1 MCDDSLGS
9 GSRLRSADVADDAG
23 GEPSHLRTRNLCRA
37 YLAKKFRLP
46 LPQTRCPNSGIVLPS
61 GDAAG
66 PLFQSGVTGGCVAL
80 EADGKVASRV
90 EDRRFREDINGLRA
104 LAIIPVVAFH
114 ASIPGFS
121 GGFIGVD
128 VFFVISGYLITTQL
142 LTRVRLT
149 GKVGLAVFWAK
160 RLRRLAP
167 ALVLM
172 SLVTTAVA
180 ILVLSPL
187 SWSRLGLQCVA
198 SALYVSNLLFA
209 YEGRSYFAPDLT
221 DSPFLHTW
229 TLGVEEQFY
238 VFWPLLICAILVVS
252 ARRRIPL
259 QGLLVASIVATLIA
273 SFAMALDE
281 SIRRSL
287 TFYILPTRAWEFA
300 VGGLVALLPLHRWL
314 VGKSAA
320 GNLMTVAGIAALTL
334 GTSIITPQDRFPG
347 WATVV
352 PVAGSALIIVGGSAL
367 SNKAQAPPLVSQ
379 LLAIR
384 PLQWIGSVSYSW
396 YLWHWPFIVL
406 TIAAVGDD
414 PLWLQVVAAGSSLV
428 VAAVAFYTV
437 ERPLRHSSFLQK
449 SPKRTFSVAG
459 ASIVTTVLMGGS
471 VFLVATH
478 LERTTLSHYAAV
490 RAAVPGDNSCMASA
504 ERSSNGIQY
513 CVYGDTQSTRL
524 VLLVGDSHAGQWRDA
539 LAAAARAQGV
549 RLVTRWRTSCPAIS
563 IRVTRESSAPDP
575 GCSKYQAE
583 TIALMQTLSPRG
595 VIISQAG
602 FYGPRIRD
610 DRGEQPRSAERR
622 LALWARAYRQFIGQ
636 ASATG
641 AKVAVI
647 EDNPRLPRDPLDCLA
662 RFGNT
667 DSDCAPS
674 RAESVEEIAAIQS
687 AEDPILADP
696 EVVDVF
702 NTVETICGYLRC
714 SLTDHQ
720 GNIIFRDRDHLS
732 LEWTL
737 SQRPR
742 LELMLASVVRP

>member
-1 MCDDSLGS
+1 M
-9 GSRLRSADVADDAG
+9 
-23 GEPSHLRTRNLCRA
+23 
-37 YLAKKFRLP
+37 
-46 LPQTRCPNSGIVLPS
+46 
-61 GDAAG
+61 
-66 PLFQSGVTGGCVAL
+66 AL
-80 EADGKVASRV
+80 EGDGKVASRV
-90 EDRRFREDINGLRA
+90 GDRWFREDVNGLRA

-121 GGFIGVD
+121 GGFMGVD

-142 LTRVRLT
+142 LTRAGLT
-149 GKVGLAVFWAK
+149 GKVDLAVFWAK

-172 SLVTTAVA
+172 LLVTTVVAV
-180 ILVLSPL
+180 LLLSPL

-198 SALYVSNLLFA
+198 AALYVSNLLFA

-238 VFWPLLICAILVVS
+238 VFWPLLICVMLVAS
-252 ARRRIPL
+252 SRRGIPS
-259 QGLLVASIVATLIA
+259 QGLLVASIGATLIA

-287 TFYILPTRAWEFA
+287 AFYILPTRAWEFA

-314 VGKSAA
+314 AGRSLA

-334 GTSIITPQDRFPG
+334 GTSSVTPQDRFPG

-352 PVAGSALIIVGGSAL
+352 PVASSALIIAGGCAL
-367 SNKAQAPPLVSQ
+367 SNKAQALPLASR

-384 PLQWIGSVSYSW
+384 PLQWIGTLSYSW
-396 YLWHWPFIVL
+396 YLWHWPFIML

-414 PLWLQVVAAGSSLV
+414 PLWLQVAAAGSSLV
-428 VAAVAFYTV
+428 VAAVAFYAV

-449 SPKRTFSVAG
+449 SPKRTFSLAG
-459 ASIVTTVLMGGS
+459 AAIITTALMGGS

-478 LERTTLSHYAAV
+478 LERTSLSHYTAV
-490 RAAVPGDNSCMASA
+490 RAAVPGDNSCTASA
-504 ERSSNGIQY
+504 ERSWNGIQY
-513 CVYGDTQSTRL
+513 CVYGDTQSTRI

-595 VIISQAG
+595 VIVSQAG

-610 DRGEQPRSAERR
+610 DGGEQPGSPEHG
-622 LALWARAYRQFIGQ
+622 LSLWVRAYRQFIRQ
-636 ASATG
+636 ATAAG
-641 AKVAVI
+641 AKIAVI

-662 RFGNT
+662 RFGST
-667 DSDCAPS
+667 ESDCAPS
-674 RAESVEEIAAIQS
+674 KIDAVKEITAIQT
-687 AEDPILADP
+687 AEAPLLTNPD
-696 EVVDVF
+696 VVDVF
-702 NTVETICGYLRC
+702 NTVETICRGALC
-714 SLTDHQ
+714 SLVDNE
-720 GNIIFRDRDHLS
+720 GNIVFRDRDHLS

-742 LELMLASVVRP
+742 LELMLARVVRP